1 MFCIHRQRWH
11 RCPQRIIALR
21 RRTEQ
26 GETIETGRILVPLSM
41 VIQRGSLNR
50 QQRFF
55 TGSCPHI
62 VIKQTCLLAIF
73 LTQPY
78 SAAKV
83 NSLLLFCFD
92 TFMGVR
98 STNFL
103 CRNLGKISFS
113 IRSSEAKIETAA
125 VARNQ
130 ASKNNNLL
138 STQILVH
145 SSVRRKIS

>member
-1 MFCIHRQRWH
+1 MFRIHRLRWH

-26 GETIETGRILVPLSM
+26 GEAIETGRILVPLSM
-41 VIQRGSLNR
+41 AIQRGSLIR

-62 VIKQTCLLAIF
+62 VLKQTCLLAIF
-73 LTQPY
+73 LTRPY

-83 NSLLLFCFD
+83 NSLRWFCFD

-98 STNFL
+98 STKFL
-103 CRNLGKISFS
+103 CRNLWKIYFS
-113 IRSSEAKIETAA
+113 IRSSEAKIATPAVPYSIQHAA
-125 VARNQ
+125 ASELAARE
-130 ASKNNNLL
+130 
-138 STQILVH
+138 
-145 SSVRRKIS
+145 